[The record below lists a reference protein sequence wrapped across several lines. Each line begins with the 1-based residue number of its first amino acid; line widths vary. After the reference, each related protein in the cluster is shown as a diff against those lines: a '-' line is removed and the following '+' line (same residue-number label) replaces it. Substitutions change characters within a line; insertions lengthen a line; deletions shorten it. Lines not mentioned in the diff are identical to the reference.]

1 MKFLSSV
8 TKEMQKVSRAFSA
21 AGAVESQ

>member
-8 TKEMQKVSRAFSA
+8 TKIAKVY
-21 AGAVESQ
+21 VQIYTN